1 MDEKIDPVYAMLL
14 REISDLKSM
23 IVEIRSDV
31 SKLADAASNE
41 LLTPAEV
48 CKLLKIGRSTYQR
61 YVEVDK
67 LFEQVKIKGKV
78 YVKRSEL
85 ERLIEQGKL

>member
-23 IVEIRSDV
+23 IVEIRSDI

-67 LFEQVKIKGKV
+67 LFEQVKIKGKA